1 MELSQNEY
9 PNSKKSKIESWID
22 RLLTKDIVN
31 PLIIVNWDINMWF
44 SKWLVQWLNYSKSM
58 VILDFKDS
66 E

>member
-44 SKWLVQWLNYSKSM
+44 SKWLVQWLNYSKSI

-66 E
+66 D